1 VTTILLARHGE
12 SDWNRERRWQGHADR
27 PLTELGH
34 EQARAL
40 AERLAS
46 TPLDAVYSSDLA
58 RARDTALPTAARHG
72 LSVVTRADLREVDV
86 GSWSG
91 LTREEVEACEPD
103 GLRRWLDGGKGW
115 QGGESYEEMTARVVA
130 AIRSLATAHPDG
142 RILVVSHGGPVRAV
156 HAHALGM
163 EFHAHRRSSPV
174 APNARLSEI
183 VVENAAFRLLH
194 PPEAVVASASQC
206 DNRGGGRAG

>member
-34 EQARAL
+34 EQAHAL
-40 AERLAS
+40 GERLAS

-58 RARDTALPTAARHG
+58 RARDTALPTAVRHG
-72 LSVVTRADLREVDV
+72 LSVVTRPDLREVDV

-91 LTREEVEACEPD
+91 LTREEVEVREPD

-130 AIRSLATAHPDG
+130 AIRSLATAHPGG
-142 RILVVSHGGPVRAV
+142 RLLVVSHGGPVRAI

-174 APNARLSEI
+174 AANARLSELL
-183 VVENAAFRLLH
+183 VENGAFRLLR
-194 PPEAVVASASQC
+194 PPESVVLAARPC
-206 DNRGGGRAG
+206 DNRSGGRDG

>member
-40 AERLAS
+40 AERLAD
-46 TPLDAVYSSDLA
+46 TPLDAVYASDLV
-58 RARDTALPTAARHG
+58 RARETALPTAAAHG
-72 LSVVTRADLREVDV
+72 LPVATRADLREVDV

-91 LTREEVEACEPD
+91 LTGDEVEAREPE
-103 GLRRWLDGGKGW
+103 GVRRWLEGGKGW
-115 QGGESYEEMTARVVA
+115 QGGESYEEMSVRVVA
-130 AIRSLATAHPDG
+130 AIRGLAAAHSGG
-142 RILVVSHGGPVRAV
+142 RLLVVTHGGPVRAV

-174 APNARLSEI
+174 VPNARLSEI
-183 VVENAAFRLLH
+183 VVEGGAFRLLH
-194 PPEAVVASASQC
+194 PPEDA
-206 DNRGGGRAG
+206 GRP